1 MPKPIRLYV
10 RYVDRFNTL
19 VGQAT
24 MYVIFLMMA
33 LLLFAAIGRTVF
45 GFSLIWTVETAQFTM
60 AAYYLIGGAYSLILH
75 GHVRMDLLYSRFPR
89 RRQAV
94 TDAITDLLLIFYLVV
109 MLIGAHSSIEY
120 ALEYNQTSRSAWG
133 PPLAPIKIIMGTG
146 LLLMLLQV
154 ISTFFK
160 DVARAL
166 NRPLEEEHAQ

>member
-19 VGQAT
+19 VGQVT

-33 LLLFAAIGRTVF
+33 ILLFAAIGRTVF

-60 AAYYLIGGAYSLILH
+60 AAYYLIGGAYSMILH
-75 GHVRMDLLYSRFPR
+75 GHVRMDLLYGRFPR
-89 RRQAV
+89 RRRAT

-146 LLLMLLQV
+146 LLLMLLQA

-166 NRPLEEEHAQ
+166 NRPLEEEHAG